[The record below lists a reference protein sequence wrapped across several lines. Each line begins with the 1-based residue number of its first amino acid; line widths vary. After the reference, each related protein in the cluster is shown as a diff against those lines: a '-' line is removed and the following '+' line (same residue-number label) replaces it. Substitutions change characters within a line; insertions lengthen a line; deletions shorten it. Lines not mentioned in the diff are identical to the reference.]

1 MYPMMQLTQSVSI
14 THMKQK
20 KVDLYSPDS
29 YVTAAP
35 HEDFDALRSAC
46 PVYRHAHPDGGEY
59 WLLTRHQDVVDVS
72 RDHRSFSSERAFVM
86 VDDLDP
92 EILEMVHNQLLGMDP
107 PRHGPIR
114 RLVVNRFTKARVA
127 EREPRIREICREIFA
142 DASAAGDCDFVNDMA
157 GRLPT
162 AVIGEMMGIP
172 RDMWDQMRTWSDL
185 QTSADDPDLG
195 ASAEEI
201 TQASIEMGTYGYQ
214 LATERKDTDGDDLI
228 SMLVNVEM
236 DGEKVS
242 ELEFAS
248 LFVQITVAGNETTR
262 GLIASGM
269 QQLIEQPQLYRELE
283 ANPQLIPNAVE
294 EMLRVFCPLHY
305 FRRTATCPAQI
316 GDQAIAE
323 NDRVVMMYS
332 AANRD
337 PAVFEHPHEFDIHR
351 QNNPHLAFGYGI
363 HLCLG
368 ANLARLE
375 ARVFFEEFFKT
386 FASIEALGQPQRIR
400 SNMVNGFKSMPV
412 RLVSR

>member
-1 MYPMMQLTQSVSI
+1 MNP
-14 THMKQK
+14 KEA
-20 KVDLYSPDS
+20 DLYSPDS

-35 HEDFDALRSAC
+35 HETFDKLRSDC
-46 PVYRHAHPDGGEY
+46 PVHKQAHPDGGDY

-72 RDHRSFSSERAFVM
+72 RDHRTYSSERAFVM
-86 VDDLDP
+86 VDNLAP

-114 RLVVNRFTKARVA
+114 RLVINHFTKARVA
-127 EREPRIREICREIFA
+127 EREPRIRDICREIFA
-142 DASAAGDCDFVNDMA
+142 DAIAVGDCDFVNDMA

-172 RDMWDQMRTWSDL
+172 RDMWEQMRNWSDL

-195 ASAEEI
+195 ASAEET
-201 TQASIEMGTYGYQ
+201 TQASIEMGSYGYQ
-214 LATERKDTDGDDLI
+214 LATERKDKDGDDLI
-228 SMLVNVEM
+228 SMLVNVEI
-236 DGEKVS
+236 DGEKAS

-269 QQLIEQPQLYRELE
+269 QQLIEQPELYRQLE
-283 ANPQLIPNAVE
+283 DNPQLIPAAVE
-294 EMLRVFCPLHY
+294 EMLRMFCPLHY

-316 GDQAIAE
+316 GAQAIAE

-337 PAVFEHPHEFDIHR
+337 PAVFENPHEFDIHR
-351 QNNPHLAFGYGI
+351 QHNPHLAFGYGI

-375 ARVFFEEFFKT
+375 ARVFLEEFFKT
-386 FASIEALGQPQRIR
+386 FAGIETLGQPQRIR

-412 RLVSR
+412 RLLPR